1 MFIDRK
7 DAGQQLAGALE
18 KMHLE
23 APVVLALPRGGVP
36 VGFEVASRLKA
47 PLDIMVVR
55 KLGAPGQPELG
66 LGAMVDGDNPQS
78 VLNEEIIRELEVS
91 PEYLRREIDS
101 ELKEIRR
108 RQDLYRK
115 GRPSIEVAGR
125 TAIVVDDGI
134 ATGGSI
140 RAALRG
146 VGRQAPAKLVVGV
159 PLAPPDTIESLRP
172 EADEIVCLETPALF
186 YAIGEFYEDF
196 SQTTDKEVIDLLDA
210 AYRANPQAYK
220 STPRQHLFPR

>member
-146 VGRQAPAKLVVGV
+146 VRRKAPAKLVLAV